1 MSEQPLYIRRTK
13 GGHVMPPITLEEMLA
28 LVASRRV
35 DAEDD
40 LKVVGVRSFASDE
53 TWAPMRDYPEFCE
66 FFDSGRKLA
75 KAEAGKA
82 RKSWTYAIWACLA
95 CVATIIFFWWMP
107 YVDTQ
112 DAVGEVGRLKQQA
125 EASRKKALSMEQ
137 ELQKQVDKFSRLS
150 EELAKKNKLLEA
162 ELGTVRQKLV
172 EALRSVE
179 DEAASAA
186 LLAKNDG
193 KLRTEV
199 DMLKARV
206 AKLNQLPKFWPGAES
221 LQVPES
227 AEEVRL
233 VSVLPDSG
241 YLYVIGRR
249 SFPEDAIV
257 VLDQSGFFG
266 TRIFAKVV
274 KSYAHEGGGHGMTL
288 HVPDAQAGDISKI
301 RKLRLGETIKCSAA
315 SNK

>member
-1 MSEQPLYIRRTK
+1 
-13 GGHVMPPITLEEMLA
+13 MPPITLEEMLA

-95 CVATIIFFWWMP
+95 CVAAIIFFWLMP

>member
-13 GGHVMPPITLEEMLA
+13 GDHVMPPITLEEMLA
-28 LVASRRV
+28 LVASKRV
-35 DAEDD
+35 DAEDE

-53 TWAPMRDYPEFCE
+53 TWAPMRDYPEFFE

-75 KAEAGKA
+75 KSEAGKA
-82 RKSWTYAIWACLA
+82 RKSWTYALWSCLG
-95 CVATIIFFWWMP
+95 CVAAICFFWWNP

-112 DAVGEVGRLKQQA
+112 DAVGEVGRLRQKS
-125 EASRKKALSMEQ
+125 EVDRRKAISTEQ
-137 ELQKQVDKFSRLS
+137 ELQKQVEKLSRLS
-150 EELAKKNKLLEA
+150 EELAKKNKSLQA
-162 ELGTVRQKLV
+162 ELGTVRQKL
-172 EALRSVE
+172 EDALRSVE

-186 LLAKNDG
+186 SLAKDDS
-193 KLRTEV
+193 KLRAEV
-199 DMLKARV
+199 DRLKARV
-206 AKLNQLPKFWPGAES
+206 AKLNELPKFWPGAES

-227 AEEVRL
+227 SEEVRL
-233 VSVLPDSG
+233 VSVLPDTG
-241 YLYVIGRR
+241 WLYVIGTRP
-249 SFPEDAIV
+249 FPDDTIV

-274 KSYAHEGGGHGMTL
+274 KSYANEGGGRGMSL

-301 RKLRLGETIKCSAA
+301 RKLRLGETIKCYVA

>member
-1 MSEQPLYIRRTK
+1 
-13 GGHVMPPITLEEMLA
+13 MPPITLEEMLA

-95 CVATIIFFWWMP
+95 CVAAIIFFWWMP

-249 SFPEDAIV
+249 SYPEDAVV

-315 SNK
+315 SDK

>member
-1 MSEQPLYIRRTK
+1 
-13 GGHVMPPITLEEMLA
+13 MPPITLEEMLA

-95 CVATIIFFWWMP
+95 CVAAIIFFWWMP

-315 SNK
+315 SDK

>member
-1 MSEQPLYIRRTK
+1 
-13 GGHVMPPITLEEMLA
+13 
-28 LVASRRV
+28 
-35 DAEDD
+35 
-40 LKVVGVRSFASDE
+40 
-53 TWAPMRDYPEFCE
+53 MRDYPEFCE

-95 CVATIIFFWWMP
+95 CVAAIIFFWWMP

>member
-1 MSEQPLYIRRTK
+1 
-13 GGHVMPPITLEEMLA
+13 MPPITLEEMLA

-35 DAEDD
+35 DADDD
-40 LKVVGVRSFASDE
+40 LKVVGIRSFASDE
-53 TWAPMRDYPEFCE
+53 TWAPMRDYPEFSE

-75 KAEAGKA
+75 KSEAGKA
-82 RKSWTYAIWACLA
+82 RKSWTYALWACLA
-95 CVATIIFFWWMP
+95 CVAAICFFWWNP
-107 YVDTQ
+107 YVDAQ

-125 EASRKKALSMEQ
+125 EADRRKAVSTER
-137 ELQKQVDKFSRLS
+137 ELQDQVSKLSRLVD
-150 EELAKKNKLLEA
+150 ELSKKNTGLQT
-162 ELGTVRQKLV
+162 ELGSVQKKLD
-172 EALRSVE
+172 AAQRSVE

-199 DMLKARV
+199 DRLKARL
-206 AKLNQLPKFWPGAES
+206 AKLNELPKFWPGAEA

-227 AEEVRL
+227 SEEVRL

-241 YLYVIGRR
+241 YLYVVGMR
-249 SFPEDAIV
+249 SYSDDAIV
-257 VLDQSGFFG
+257 LLDQSGFFG

-274 KSYAHEGGGHGMTL
+274 KSYAHEGGGRGMSL

-301 RKLRLGETIKCSAA
+301 RKLRLGETIKCSAV

>member
-1 MSEQPLYIRRTK
+1 
-13 GGHVMPPITLEEMLA
+13 MPPITLEEMLA

-40 LKVVGVRSFASDE
+40 LKVVGIRSFASDE
-53 TWAPMRDYPEFCE
+53 TWAPMRDYPEFSE

-75 KAEAGKA
+75 KAESGKA

-95 CVATIIFFWWMP
+95 CVAAICFFWWNP
-107 YVDTQ
+107 YVDAQ
-112 DAVGEVGRLKQQA
+112 DAAGEVGRLKQQA
-125 EASRKKALSMEQ
+125 EAERRKTLSKEL
-137 ELQKQVDKFSRLS
+137 ELQDKAEKLSRLVD
-150 EELAKKNKLLEA
+150 ELSKKNTALQT
-162 ELGTVRQKLV
+162 ELGSVQKKLD
-172 EALRSVE
+172 AAQRSVE

-199 DMLKARV
+199 DRLKARL
-206 AKLNQLPKFWPGAES
+206 AKLNELPKFWPGAEA

-227 AEEVRL
+227 SEEVRL

-241 YLYVIGRR
+241 YLYVIGMR
-249 SFPEDAIV
+249 SYPDDAIV
-257 VLDQSGFFG
+257 LLDQPGFFG

-274 KSYAHEGGGHGMTL
+274 KSYAHEGGGRGMSL

-301 RKLRLGETIKCSAA
+301 RKLRLGETIKCSAV

>member
-1 MSEQPLYIRRTK
+1 
-13 GGHVMPPITLEEMLA
+13 MPPITLEEMLA
-28 LVASRRV
+28 LVATKRV

-75 KAEAGKA
+75 KAEVGKA
-82 RKSWTYAIWACLA
+82 RKSRTYAIWACLA
-95 CVATIIFFWWMP
+95 CVAATIFFWLMP

-125 EASRKKALSMEQ
+125 EDSRKKALSTEQ
-137 ELQKQVDKFSRLS
+137 ELQKQVAKFSRLS

-162 ELGTVRQKLV
+162 ELGTVRQKLT
-172 EALRSVE
+172 EALRSVD

-227 AEEVRL
+227 SEEVRL

-249 SFPEDAIV
+249 SYPEDAVV

-315 SNK
+315 RDK

>member
-1 MSEQPLYIRRTK
+1 
-13 GGHVMPPITLEEMLA
+13 MLA

-95 CVATIIFFWWMP
+95 CVAAIIFFWWMP

>member
-1 MSEQPLYIRRTK
+1 
-13 GGHVMPPITLEEMLA
+13 
-28 LVASRRV
+28 VAS
-35 DAEDD
+35 
-40 LKVVGVRSFASDE
+40 
-53 TWAPMRDYPEFCE
+53 
-66 FFDSGRKLA
+66 
-75 KAEAGKA
+75 
-82 RKSWTYAIWACLA
+82 
-95 CVATIIFFWWMP
+95 IIFFWLMP

>member
-1 MSEQPLYIRRTK
+1 
-13 GGHVMPPITLEEMLA
+13 MPPITLEEMLA

-95 CVATIIFFWWMP
+95 CVAAIIFFWWMP